1 MANVTLSI
9 NDELLKTARIIA
21 LERDTTLNEMVRQYL
36 ESLAAGERARRSNAV
51 AELREASSAS
61 QAVVGQKTWTRDELH
76 ERG

>member
-1 MANVTLSI
+1 MAHVTLSI

-21 LERDTTLNEMVRQYL
+21 LERDTTLNEMVRKYL

-51 AELREASSAS
+51 AELRAAWSISKAL
-61 QAVVGQKTWTRDELH
+61 VGEKTWSRDELH